1 AMLEQA
7 RRNLSG
13 IPVDLRCGTIRRTDY
28 VTDCFDLITST
39 GSFYLWDEPVECLN
53 EIFRILKP
61 GKTAFIFES
70 YQDYDRADFLLALR
84 RNLELETPL
93 RRLLTP
99 GLLKR
104 QLRMTYTSV
113 AVNEILCRT
122 HFAGSFLVE
131 KIVLGGLPAWLRIG
145 LKKP

>member
-1 AMLEQA
+1 
-7 RRNLSG
+7 
-13 IPVDLRCGTIRRTDY
+13 
-28 VTDCFDLITST
+28 
-39 GSFYLWDEPVECLN
+39 
-53 EIFRILKP
+53 
-61 GKTAFIFES
+61 
-70 YQDYDRADFLLALR
+70 LALR